1 MMPLEHIEE
10 ELRKAVQSRRYREVE
25 RLLVVYCD
33 AARARFQSL
42 APSDP
47 GAREIQR
54 AVEQLLEWTGR
65 MLRAGRESIAL
76 ELNRLPRVKHYLQT
90 PPVPVSTWHVEG

>member
-1 MMPLEHIEE
+1 M
-10 ELRKAVQSRRYREVE
+10 E
-25 RLLVVYCD
+25 RLLVVYCE

-47 GAREIQR
+47 EAREIQK

-76 ELNRLPRVKHYLQT
+76 ELSRLPRVKHYLQT
-90 PPVPVSTWHVEG
+90 PPVAASSWHVEG